1 MVLNGC
7 DLMVSENVD
16 INSKINIK
24 EDSKIVY
31 ASSFGVGANNEELRL
46 IVINNKLVNRED
58 EMELVNE
65 SDLQIVMNYNTAMKL
80 NKLLTKYINQ
90 NK

>member
-1 MVLNGC
+1 MT
-7 DLMVSENVD
+7 SENVD

-24 EDSKIVY
+24 NESKVVY
-31 ASSFGVGANNEELRL
+31 ASSFGVGGNNEELRL
-46 IVINNKLVNRED
+46 IVINNKLVNKDD

-65 SDLQIVMNYNTAMKL
+65 SDLQIVMNYNTAIKL
-80 NKLLTKYINQ
+80 NKLLTKYISQ